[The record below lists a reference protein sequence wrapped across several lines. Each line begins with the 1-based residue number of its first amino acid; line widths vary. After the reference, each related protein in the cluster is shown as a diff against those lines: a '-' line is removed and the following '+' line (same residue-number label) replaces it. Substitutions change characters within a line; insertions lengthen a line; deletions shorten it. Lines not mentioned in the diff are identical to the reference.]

1 MLKTIKTYTSD
12 MMSFELLPSYA
23 LDIQKRIA
31 DTSDMI
37 FKLQHNR
44 MPEKA
49 ISILT
54 LASQQLQVSGL
65 SRYKGYVGAIGYARL
80 IDQAEKADKEAQRI
94 SESFQ
99 EIYIGL
105 CKENILLDTM
115 KKVLESCINE
125 IHSASEALS
134 ENMKNISENADGKY
148 YHIMADKRL
157 HDLVLSANIASQCI
171 MMISGMYTRN
181 SEMSQRIESLK
192 VNTLVLWR
200 AGIEAL
206 RNTPDKDNMD
216 KVCGIEDVISAAIA
230 NIIK

>member
-1 MLKTIKTYTSD
+1 MLNFNRTYTAD

-23 LDIQKRIA
+23 LDVQQRIA
-31 DTSDMI
+31 DTSEMI
-37 FKLQHNR
+37 FKLQQDL
-44 MPEKA
+44 MPDKA
-49 ISILT
+49 INILT
-54 LASQQLQVSGL
+54 LASQQLQINGL
-65 SRYKGYVGAIGYARL
+65 ARYKGYVGAIGYARL

-171 MMISGMYTRN
+171 MMISDMYTRN

>member
-1 MLKTIKTYTSD
+1 MLNFNRTYTAD

-23 LDIQKRIA
+23 LDVQQRIA
-31 DTSDMI
+31 DTSEMI
-37 FKLQHNR
+37 FKLQQDL
-44 MPEKA
+44 MPDKA
-49 ISILT
+49 INILT
-54 LASQQLQVSGL
+54 LASQQLQINGL
-65 SRYKGYVGAIGYARL
+65 ARYKGYVGAIGYARL

-99 EIYIGL
+99 ELYIGL
-105 CKENILLDTM
+105 CKENMLLDTM
-115 KKVLESCINE
+115 KKVLEGCINE

-134 ENMKNISENADGKY
+134 ENMKNIPNNADWKY

-171 MMISGMYTRN
+171 MMISDMYTRN

>member
-54 LASQQLQVSGL
+54 LASQQLQVNGL

-99 EIYIGL
+99 KIYIGL
-105 CKENILLDTM
+105 CKENMLLDTM
-115 KKVLESCINE
+115 KQLLGSCIQELNT
-125 IHSASEALS
+125 AL
-134 ENMKNISENADGKY
+134 
-148 YHIMADKRL
+148 L
-157 HDLVLSANIASQCI
+157 H
-171 MMISGMYTRN
+171 
-181 SEMSQRIESLK
+181 
-192 VNTLVLWR
+192 
-200 AGIEAL
+200 
-206 RNTPDKDNMD
+206 
-216 KVCGIEDVISAAIA
+216 
-230 NIIK
+230 

>member
-1 MLKTIKTYTSD
+1 MLNFKRTYTAD

-23 LDIQKRIA
+23 LDVQQRIA
-31 DTSDMI
+31 DTSEMI
-37 FKLQHNR
+37 FKLQQDL
-44 MPEKA
+44 MPDKA
-49 ISILT
+49 INILT
-54 LASQQLQVSGL
+54 LASQQLQINGL
-65 SRYKGYVGAIGYARL
+65 ARYKGYVGAIGYARL
-80 IDQAEKADKEAQRI
+80 IDQAERADKEAQRI
-94 SESFQ
+94 SENFQ

-115 KKVLESCINE
+115 KKVLESCIYE

-134 ENMKNISENADGKY
+134 ENMKNISENADWKY
-148 YHIMADKRL
+148 YQILADKRL
-157 HDLVLSANIASQCI
+157 NDLILSKNIASQSI
-171 MMISGMYTRN
+171 FMISGMYTRN

>member
-54 LASQQLQVSGL
+54 LASQQLQVNGL
-65 SRYKGYVGAIGYARL
+65 SRYKGYVGAISYARL
-80 IDQAEKADKEAQRI
+80 IDKAEKADKEAQKI

-99 EIYIGL
+99 KIYIGL
-105 CKENILLDTM
+105 CKENMLLDTM
-115 KKVLESCINE
+115 KKVLENSITE
-125 IHSASEALS
+125 IQAASDALS
-134 ENMKNISENADGKY
+134 ENMKNIPNNADWKY
-148 YHIMADKRL
+148 YQILADKRL
-157 HDLVLSANIASQCI
+157 NDLILSKNIASQSI
-171 MMISGMYTRN
+171 FMISGMYTRN